1 MNNIII
7 TNGLINFVDEVI
19 TSVFNYF
26 YGKIQKKTEIK
37 IKKICRTDSD
47 QAIVERLRLERKR
60 VILRFIF
67 FFLVSALFAYI
78 AYFFINLGI
87 TSDRYTR
94 WHWFFGICFVLL
106 FIAAISSLF
115 NDDGN
120 ISVYNPLMV
129 VELHKPYALYLRG
142 FDRDGVSKSFSEET
156 IVNDLLEQKIYTFAV
171 GLPEEVDA
179 PEGALRVYVNNSTWQ
194 RDVLILMKYSSC
206 LLVRVRNTD
215 SCIWEL
221 EQALT
226 MLNKINIIVDNLD
239 EYNAIRQ
246 NHSILPQIDELP
258 EHGYAIA
265 RQDGNNNWDFSFWQR
280 QV

>member
-1 MNNIII
+1 M
-7 TNGLINFVDEVI
+7 TNGLIDFVDEVI

-78 AYFFINLGI
+78 AYSFINLGI

-94 WHWFFGICFVLL
+94 WHWFFGISFVLL
-106 FIAAISSLF
+106 FIAAISSIF

-120 ISVYNPLMV
+120 ISVFNPLMV
-129 VELHKPYALYLRG
+129 LELHKPYALYLRG

-156 IVNDLLEQKIYTFAV
+156 IVNDLLKRKIYTFAV

-179 PEGALRVYVNNSTWQ
+179 PEGAFRVYVNNSTWQ
-194 RDVLILMKYSSC
+194 RDVLLLMKCASG
-206 LLVRVRNTD
+206 LLVRVRNTE
-215 SCIWEL
+215 SCVWEL

-226 MLNKINIIVDNLD
+226 MLDKIHIIVDNLD

-246 NHSILPQIDELP
+246 NHPILPQIDELP
-258 EHGYAIA
+258 ENGFVMA
-265 RQDGNNNWDFSFWQR
+265 RQDDNGNWKFFIWER